1 MAFAVSPD
9 GFGLLSGHR
18 RRSYSITRRAAP
30 EAAGPAVCARRAC
43 ERRTRASGRR
53 ALSSASRARG
63 ALALALAG
71 SEAQLGESHPQ
82 AGDALQPLQVRCR
95 AASSSSREDV

>member
-1 MAFAVSPD
+1 MAFAVSLD
-9 GFGLLSGHR
+9 GFGLLR
-18 RRSYSITRRAAP
+18 RPPASAP

-82 AGDALQPLQVRCR
+82 AGDALQPLQVWHRCR